1 MPSDLIFWN
10 AIALT
15 NKIGPKRFK
24 KLYNYFPS
32 MEAAFKASV
41 SELCQ
46 AQIQEKIASEFILKR
61 SEINPEKE
69 WERLEKDNIKIIT
82 IKHDNYPKLLK
93 EIYTPPALLY
103 YRGQLSQNDEFP
115 IAIVGTRK
123 FTSYGK
129 QVTEEITRE
138 LVQNGITVVSGLA
151 LGIDALAHHTT
162 LNNQGRTI
170 AVLGSSIDSSNI
182 YPAHNRFLSQKI
194 IETGGLVLC
203 EYPLDTLPLKQN
215 FPARNRIVSGL
226 SLGTLVIE
234 APETSGAL
242 ITARHSLD
250 QNREVFAVPGNI
262 NARNSIGPNNLIK
275 MGAKAITCARDIL
288 ETLDLTQATDFIE
301 NQKIIPES
309 PEEEILL
316 PLLSREPIHIDEL
329 ARSSKLPVHSIT
341 STLTIMEMKG
351 KVKNLGHMNY
361 VLAR

>member
-10 AIALT
+10 AIAKI

-24 KLYNYFPS
+24 KLYNHFPT
-32 MEAAFKASV
+32 MEAAFHASHT
-41 SELCQ
+41 ELLQ
-46 AQIQEKIASEFILKR
+46 AQIEEKIASEFILKR

-69 WERLEKDNIKIIT
+69 AEILEKENIKIIT
-82 IKHDNYPKLLK
+82 VKNDNYPRLLA

-103 YRGQLSQNDEFP
+103 YKGQISSNEEFP
-115 IAIVGTRK
+115 IAVVGTRK

-138 LVQNGITVVSGLA
+138 LAKNGITVVSGLA
-151 LGIDALAHHTT
+151 LGIDALAHNAT
-162 LNNQGRTI
+162 LDVNGRTI
-170 AVLGSSIDSSNI
+170 AVLGSSIDFSNI
-182 YPAHNRFLSQKI
+182 YPAHNRYLSQKI
-194 IETGGLVLC
+194 IDSGGLVLS
-203 EYPLDTLPLKQN
+203 EYPIGTLPLKQN

-234 APETSGAL
+234 APEASGAL
-242 ITARHSLD
+242 ITARHALD

-262 NARNSIGPNNLIK
+262 NARTSIGPNNLIK
-275 MGAKAITCARDIL
+275 MGAKAITCASDIL

-301 NQKIIPES
+301 NQKIVPDS
-309 PEEEILL
+309 PEEEALL
-316 PLLSREPIHIDEL
+316 PLLSREPVHIDEL
-329 ARSSKLPVHSIT
+329 TRSSKLPVSSIT
-341 STLTIMEMKG
+341 STLTMMEMKG